1 MIRYVYVILV
11 LICFTNCVAKSNEN
25 SWIEDLR
32 IKMALSGKRL
42 LLINWDHCSSC
53 RPYYTE
59 MVTRYLEVGDI
70 DIFIISNQRKKIGT
84 LINHE
89 QLYYIS
95 SQELLELE
103 VYVSLPQ
110 LISIDQDGNWIIT
123 ELEPTDFAYENAIIE

>member
-1 MIRYVYVILV
+1 
-11 LICFTNCVAKSNEN
+11 
-25 SWIEDLR
+25 
-32 IKMALSGKRL
+32 
-42 LLINWDHCSSC
+42 
-53 RPYYTE
+53 

-103 VYVSLPQ
+103 VFVSLPQ
-110 LISIDQDGNWIIT
+110 LISIDQDGNRIIT
-123 ELEPTDFAYENAIIE
+123 QLEPTDFAYENAIIE